1 LTTVQHLRRVGL
13 LMTAASVLLGWL
25 ATRTEVF
32 FADGMRYINQA
43 KVIDQGAWE
52 RGLVRSVDHP
62 VYPLAIVATH
72 RILGGHEPDDWQ
84 RAAQL
89 AAVIAGVLAVIP
101 IYLVAIELIGA
112 ANAWLA
118 CLLIYMIPINGHV
131 MADAMSESAFLLFWC
146 FGLWSTLKFLRT
158 ARLAWL
164 PLVIVFS
171 LLAYLTRPE
180 GLVVPLSLLATLI
193 ILTMRPSLEF
203 PRWSGRWALALL
215 VLGPI
220 VTASP
225 FMLLKGGISTKPS
238 LNRILSLAPRAPGM
252 AVERE
257 RPLETDQSRLKTVLI
272 ATKAVFRAVVG
283 ATTLLMVVLAPFGM
297 MAHRSST
304 ADRRNWLLVA
314 TMLGLSAVAM
324 IRLHE
329 TCGYCTPRHAMMVG
343 WILITAGAAGL
354 DRVVR
359 SLGPMVM
366 RLVGNRSSSPRVEA
380 VIKTALVGGWLG
392 IWGPA
397 TMAPLDRAFIGYR
410 QAGEWLATLAA
421 PGEGVIDL
429 KGFSLYYAGK
439 TGYTFANLDEGRR
452 DAKVRWIITHDA
464 HVNGPWDY
472 NKVLRSLIQRRQP
485 IRTFPEKPERGV
497 ARVYV
502 FDVLESQSATAG
514 RLDAGS
520 PALR

>member
-1 LTTVQHLRRVGL
+1 
-13 LMTAASVLLGWL
+13 MIAASVLLGWL
-25 ATRTEVF
+25 AARTEVF
-32 FADGMRYINQA
+32 FADGMRYISQA

-52 RGLVRSVDHP
+52 RGLFRSVDHP
-62 VYPLAIVATH
+62 VYPVAIVAAH
-72 RILGGHEPDDWQ
+72 RLLGGHEPDDWQ

-89 AAVIAGVLAVIP
+89 AAVVAGVLAVIP

-118 CLLIYMIPINGHV
+118 CLLIYTIPINGHV

-158 ARLAWL
+158 ARLSWL

-171 LLAYLTRPE
+171 LLGYLTRPE
-180 GLVVPLSLLATLI
+180 GLVVPVSLLAAVM
-193 ILTMRPSLEF
+193 ILMLRPSLEF
-203 PRWSGRWALALL
+203 PKRSGRWALALL

-220 VTASP
+220 VSASP

-257 RPLETDQSRLKTVLI
+257 RPLETGQSRVKTLFL
-272 ATKAVFRAVVG
+272 ATKAMFRAVVG
-283 ATTLLMVVLAPFGM
+283 ATTPLMLVLAPFGI
-297 MAHRSST
+297 MASRSST
-304 ADRRNWLLVA
+304 TDRRNWLLVA
-314 TMLGLSAVAM
+314 TMLGLSALAM

-343 WILITAGAAGL
+343 WILIIAGAAGL

-359 SLGPMVM
+359 SLAPIVM
-366 RLVGNRSSSPRVEA
+366 RFVGDRGSSPRVEA
-380 VIKTALVGGWLG
+380 VIKTAVVGGCLV

-410 QAGEWLATLAA
+410 QAGEWLTTLAA
-421 PGEGVIDL
+421 PGENVIDL

-439 TGYTFANLDEGRR
+439 TGYTFATLDEGRR
-452 DAKVRWIITHDA
+452 DPKVRWIVTHDA

-472 NKVLRSLIQRRQP
+472 NKVLRSLVQERQP

-502 FDVLESQSATAG
+502 FDVSQAKDATAG
-514 RLDAGS
+514 RLDGNS

>member
-1 LTTVQHLRRVGL
+1 MIG
-13 LMTAASVLLGWL
+13 ASVLLGWL
-25 ATRTEVF
+25 AAHTEVF

-52 RGLVRSVDHP
+52 RGLFRSVDHP
-62 VYPLAIVATH
+62 VYPLAIAAAH
-72 RILGGHEPDDWQ
+72 RLLGGDGPHDWQ

-131 MADAMSESAFLLFWC
+131 MADAMSESSFLLFWC

-158 ARLAWL
+158 ARLSWL

-180 GLVVPLSLLATLI
+180 GLVVPVSLLATLI
-193 ILTMRPSLEF
+193 LLTMRPSLEF
-203 PRWSGRWALALL
+203 PKWSNRWALALL

-220 VTASP
+220 LTASP

-238 LNRILSLAPRAPGM
+238 LNRILSLAARAPGM

-257 RPLETDQSRLKTVLI
+257 RPLETDQSTLRTVFV
-272 ATKAVFRAVVG
+272 ATKAMLRAVVG
-283 ATTLLMVVLAPFGM
+283 ATTLPMVLLAPFGIM
-297 MAHRSST
+297 VNRSSI

-314 TMLGLSAVAM
+314 TMLGLSALAM

-354 DRVVR
+354 DRAVR

-366 RLVGNRSSSPRVEA
+366 RLVGDRGSSPRFEA
-380 VIKTALVGGWLG
+380 VIKTALVGGCLG
-392 IWGPA
+392 VWGPA
-397 TMAPLDRAFIGYR
+397 TIAPLDRAFVGYR
-410 QAGEWLATLAA
+410 QAGEWLTTLAG
-421 PGEGVIDL
+421 PGEGLIDL

-439 TGYTFANLDEGRR
+439 TGYTFATLNEGHR
-452 DAKVRWIITHDA
+452 DPRVRWIVTHDA

-472 NKVLRSLIQRRQP
+472 SKILRSLVQQRRP
-485 IRTFPEKPERGV
+485 VRTFPEKPTRGV
-497 ARVYV
+497 SRVYV
-502 FDVLESQSATAG
+502 FDLSQAKDATAG
-514 RLDAGS
+514 RLDTKS